1 MTIQL
6 TYPAVDRF
14 DPDPAIQEWL
24 KDKKRKRIPGFMDR
38 ESKFRQVNYQWLVMN
53 LWRDNEECKSAEILG
68 NWI

>member
-24 KDKKRKRIPGFMDR
+24 KGRKRKNRRGFMDI
-38 ESKFRQVNYQWLVMN
+38 K
-53 LWRDNEECKSAEILG
+53 
-68 NWI
+68 